1 MKRAR
6 LRTILLAA
14 LIAAAA
20 GAVLVHLVY
29 KPWALNWGASTE
41 EITLSMPGDNIV
53 SNPTF
58 TATRAIVIDATPE
71 EIWPWIIQMGYQ
83 RAGFYSYDRL
93 DNDGVPSAD
102 HFIPEFQRLEV
113 GDSIP
118 LTSHDYIKVIAI
130 DPHHSMVWKYKS
142 DDTSTIFT
150 WTWGLYRQNDLQTRL
165 LTRLRYR
172 VSDLHS
178 QLMLEFF
185 EIVMMRKCMV
195 GIKQRAESQDP

>member
-1 MKRAR
+1 VKRAR
-6 LRTILLAA
+6 LRIILLAV
-14 LIAAAA
+14 LIAAAVS
-20 GAVLVHLVY
+20 AVLVHLVY

-41 EITLSMPGDNIV
+41 ETSRSMPGDNIV

-58 TATRAIVIDATPE
+58 NATRAVTIDATPE
-71 EIWPWIIQMGYQ
+71 EIWPWIIQMGYR

-93 DNDGVPSAD
+93 DNDGIPSAD
-102 HFIPEFQRLEV
+102 RLISKFQRLEV

-118 LTSHDYIKVIAI
+118 LTSHEYVKVISI
-130 DPHHSMVWKYKS
+130 DPCHSMVWKYKS

-150 WTWGLYRQNDLQTRL
+150 WTWGLYRQNDSQTRL

-178 QLMLEFF
+178 RLMLEFF
-185 EIVMMRKCMV
+185 EIVMMRKCML
-195 GIKQRAESQDP
+195 GIKQRAESQDA